1 MLIIVFKGHFD
12 RLSDHR
18 IIVYSIKSYMLIRS
32 QSLSKRPFIEWL
44 IYGCG

>member
-32 QSLSKRPFIEWL
+32 QSRKHSRKYVRR
-44 IYGCG
+44 